1 MVETEKLRNA
11 FQELYDQTPRLFCAP
26 GRVNLIGEHTDY
38 NEGFVL
44 PMAVD
49 RHTLVAAAP
58 TDDRRVRVHSLD
70 LDDRAELDLDQAY
83 RPGEQ
88 QWLTY
93 VEGVARIL
101 DESGVRIS
109 GANLA
114 ISSDVPIG
122 SGLSSS
128 AALEMSVAIALV
140 GLAGARIDL
149 VKLALIAQRAEHIYA
164 GAKVGVMDQLA
175 SAFGQKRRALLIDC
189 RSLERTLIEL
199 NIGER
204 AVVVCDTGVKHDLAS
219 SKYNQRREECSRG
232 VELLREKLPDI
243 VSLRDVS
250 AAELDEYG
258 ELLPETIRRRCRHV
272 VTENDRTLRAADA
285 LRHGEIA
292 FFGKMMRESHQ
303 SLRDD
308 YEVSCKELDI
318 MVELALQ
325 LEGVVGA
332 RMTGGGFGGCTVNL
346 VDRAVLDSFCDSIAR
361 NYQERTGIRASI
373 YVVEAADGAKEI
385 KGFE

>member
-1 MVETEKLRNA
+1 MEDTEKLRNA

-44 PMAVD
+44 PMSVD
-49 RHTLVAAAP
+49 RRTIVAAAQA
-58 TDDRRVRVHSLD
+58 DDRCIRVHSLD
-70 LDDRAELDLDQAY
+70 LDDQAEIDLDKAY
-83 RPGEQ
+83 RPGDQ
-88 QWLTY
+88 QWLSY
-93 VEGVARIL
+93 VEGVARLL
-101 DESGVRIS
+101 DESGALIP

-140 GLAGARIDL
+140 GLAGARVDL
-149 VKLALIAQRAEHIYA
+149 VKLALLAQRAEHIYA

-175 SAFGQKRRALLIDC
+175 SAFGQRKHALLIDC
-189 RSLERTLIEL
+189 RSLERTMIEL
-199 NIGER
+199 NIGDR
-204 AVVVCDTGVKHDLAS
+204 VVVVCDTGVKHSLAT
-219 SKYNQRREECSRG
+219 SKYNERREECVRG
-232 VELLREKLPDI
+232 VELLRAKLPGI
-243 VSLRDVS
+243 ASLRDVS
-250 AAELDEYG
+250 AAEFDEYSG
-258 ELLPETIRRRCRHV
+258 LLPEPIRRRCRHV
-272 VTENDRTLRAADA
+272 VTENGRTLRAADA

-292 FFGKMMRESHQ
+292 FFGKMMRESHR

-308 YEVSCKELDI
+308 YEVSCKELDL

-325 LEGVVGA
+325 HEGVVGA

-346 VDRAVLDSFCDSIAR
+346 LDRAVLDSFCDSIAQD
-361 NYQERTGIRASI
+361 YEESTGVQASI
-373 YVVEAADGAKEI
+373 YVVEAADGAREI
-385 KGFE
+385 KGLE